1 MFFELT
7 PPCTF
12 SVHTLIHTSCHTR
25 VCILKNTLPFHH
37 HYPRTTFKRQVIALH
52 SSYPFPFP
60 YCPLMQPVVHKLSWT
75 YRKASH
81 TPGAIHWNE
90 IKIMSMTPSINID
103 IVSSEQDNCFV
114 LWVSIQCAYI
124 ALRSNVWATNRR
136 VIMSNTGRDSSLA
149 TSA

>member
-1 MFFELT
+1 MSHACVYIKKHITVSSPLPSHHLQKTSYFFTLFLPLPLPLLSPYAT
-7 PPCTF
+7 GCTQI
-12 SVHTLIHTSCHTR
+12 VMNL
-25 VCILKNTLPFHH
+25 
-37 HYPRTTFKRQVIALH
+37 Q
-52 SSYPFPFP
+52 
-60 YCPLMQPVVHKLSWT
+60 
-75 YRKASH
+75 KASH